1 MAVLQTPWYDKA
13 VEALKLNG
21 KGERTQEAYARHV
34 RKLIEFHNG
43 KDPDRITEEE
53 LRKYFIHRQDVNK
66 WQPNTMRICY
76 AAIKFFY
83 LHVIRRDWHLLKII
97 KAPTEK
103 RLPSVLSREE
113 VEQILGNITTF
124 HNYAYLSTV
133 YSCGLRLQEGLF
145 LQVAD
150 IDGVRKFIH
159 IHRGK
164 GAKDR
169 YVPLPDATYHLLRAY
184 WTTHRNP
191 KLIFPALGR
200 GHNLAPKSTTPM
212 AIDSVQG
219 AFREAKIKAGIRKRR
234 VSIHTLRHSYATHL
248 LEAGVHIRA
257 IQRYL
262 GHSQLETTMVYLH
275 LTSKGQ
281 DDSFTLIN
289 QVMKGVDY
297 GSHR

>member
-1 MAVLQTPWYDKA
+1 M
-13 VEALKLNG
+13 
-21 KGERTQEAYARHV
+21 
-34 RKLIEFHNG
+34 RKLIEFYDG
-43 KDPDRITEEE
+43 KDPDKITEDE
-53 LRKYFIHRQDVNK
+53 LKKYFIHRQDVDK

-76 AAIKFFY
+76 SGIKLFY
-83 LHVIRRDWHLLKII
+83 LHVVQRDWHLLKII
-97 KAPTEK
+97 KAPREK

-113 VEQILGNITTF
+113 VERIIGNIATF
-124 HNYAYLSTV
+124 HNYAYLLTV

-145 LQVAD
+145 LQISD
-150 IDGVRKFIH
+150 IDGARKFIH
-159 IHRGK
+159 VHRGK

-169 YVPLPDATYHLLRAY
+169 YVPLPDATYHLLREY
-184 WTTHRNP
+184 WRTHRNP

-200 GHNLAPKSTTPM
+200 GHNLGPTSETPM

-219 AFREAKIKAGIRKRR
+219 AFREAKIKAGIRKRH

-248 LEAGVHIRA
+248 LEGGIHVRA
-257 IQRYL
+257 VQRYL

-281 DDSFTLIN
+281 DDSFAIIN
-289 QVMKGVDY
+289 NVMKGVDY

>member
-1 MAVLQTPWYDKA
+1 MAALKTPWYDKA

-21 KGERTQEAYARHV
+21 KSERTQEAYARHV
-34 RKLIEFHNG
+34 RKLIEFYDG
-43 KDPDRITEEE
+43 KDPDKITEDE
-53 LRKYFIHRQDVNK
+53 LKKYFIHRQDVDK

-76 AAIKFFY
+76 SGIKLFY
-83 LHVIRRDWHLLKII
+83 LHVVQRDWHLLKII
-97 KAPTEK
+97 KAPREK
-103 RLPSVLSREE
+103 RLPSVLSRAE
-113 VEQILGNITTF
+113 VERIIGNIATF

-145 LQVAD
+145 LQISD
-150 IDGVRKFIH
+150 IDGARKFIH
-159 IHRGK
+159 VHRGK

-169 YVPLPDATYHLLRAY
+169 YVPLPDATYHLLREY
-184 WTTHRNP
+184 WRTHRNP

-200 GHNLAPKSTTPM
+200 GHNLGPTSETPM
-212 AIDSVQG
+212 AIESVQG
-219 AFREAKIKAGIRKRR
+219 AFREAKIKAGIRKRH

-248 LEAGVHIRA
+248 LEGGIHVRA
-257 IQRYL
+257 VQRYL

-281 DDSFTLIN
+281 DDSFAIIN
-289 QVMKGVDY
+289 NVMKGVDY

>member
-1 MAVLQTPWYDKA
+1 MAALKTPWYDKA

-21 KGERTQEAYARHV
+21 KSERTQEAYARHV
-34 RKLIEFHNG
+34 RKLIEFYDG
-43 KDPDRITEEE
+43 KDPDKITEDE
-53 LRKYFIHRQDVNK
+53 LKKYFIHRQDVDK

-76 AAIKFFY
+76 SGIKLFY
-83 LHVIRRDWHLLKII
+83 LHVVQRDWHLLKII
-97 KAPTEK
+97 KAPREK

-113 VEQILGNITTF
+113 VERIIGNIATF
-124 HNYAYLSTV
+124 HNYAYLLTV

-145 LQVAD
+145 LQISD
-150 IDGVRKFIH
+150 IDGARKFIH
-159 IHRGK
+159 VHRGK

-169 YVPLPDATYHLLRAY
+169 YVPLPDATYHLLREY
-184 WTTHRNP
+184 WRTHRNP

-200 GHNLAPKSTTPM
+200 GHNLGPTSETPM

-219 AFREAKIKAGIRKRR
+219 AFREAKIKAGIRKRH

-248 LEAGVHIRA
+248 LEGGIHVRA
-257 IQRYL
+257 VQRYL

-281 DDSFTLIN
+281 DDSFAIIN
-289 QVMKGVDY
+289 NVMKGVDY

>member
-1 MAVLQTPWYDKA
+1 MAVLKTPWYDKA

-21 KGERTQEAYARHV
+21 KSERTQEAYARHV
-34 RKLIEFHNG
+34 RKLIEFYDG
-43 KDPDRITEEE
+43 KDPDKITEDE
-53 LRKYFIHRQDVNK
+53 LKKYFIHRQDVDK

-76 AAIKFFY
+76 SGIKLFY
-83 LHVIRRDWHLLKII
+83 LHVVQRDWHLLKII
-97 KAPTEK
+97 KAPREK

-113 VEQILGNITTF
+113 VERIIGNIATF
-124 HNYAYLSTV
+124 HNYAYLLTV

-145 LQVAD
+145 LQISD
-150 IDGVRKFIH
+150 IDGARKFIH
-159 IHRGK
+159 VHRGK

-169 YVPLPDATYHLLRAY
+169 YVPLPDATYHLLREY
-184 WTTHRNP
+184 WRTHRNP

-200 GHNLAPKSTTPM
+200 GHNLGPTSETPM

-219 AFREAKIKAGIRKRR
+219 AFREAKIKAGIRKRH

-248 LEAGVHIRA
+248 LEGGIHVRA
-257 IQRYL
+257 VQRYL

-281 DDSFTLIN
+281 DDSFAIIN
-289 QVMKGVDY
+289 NVMKGVDY